1 MSPFLLR
8 LRIESKE
15 SRDRDRGSGG
25 AGTAKHT
32 PSHARGAPCW
42 EHTILH
48 ALPVSCSA
56 PDTPSNC
63 LTPRGCPKTQ
73 LGADPLHPETASHPA
88 DGSVQRDHP
97 DFRRQSRVQ
106 LPPVPRT
113 DWLEAAGV
121 CDLLLGLNGFARAAH
136 RTQETLDCLVDWFF
150 IKQYNPATARWQR
163 CTGHRAG
170 KGPRASEPTP
180 RPSTCP
186 PAWKPTTPALPG
198 FYGGALD

>member
-1 MSPFLLR
+1 M
-8 LRIESKE
+8 
-15 SRDRDRGSGG
+15 
-25 AGTAKHT
+25 
-32 PSHARGAPCW
+32 
-42 EHTILH
+42 
-48 ALPVSCSA
+48 
-56 PDTPSNC
+56 
-63 LTPRGCPKTQ
+63 
-73 LGADPLHPETASHPA
+73 LGAHDPARTSGVMFRPRHHAGVLKLSSVLTRSTQRQPPITQGN
-88 DGSVQRDHP
+88 GSVQRDHP

-136 RTQETLDCLVDWFF
+136 RTQETLDCLVDWFI
-150 IKQYNPATARWQR
+150 IKRYNPATARWQR
-163 CTGHRAG
+163 RTGHRAG